1 MTEYA
6 GGTITDSICR
16 EILPEKGGFFGQ
28 MRNFNRQ
35 HLPWN
40 TRKDFRMR
48 PQSEMLPEKG
58 GFFGQMRNFNKEII

>member
-1 MTEYA
+1 
-6 GGTITDSICR
+6 
-16 EILPEKGGFFGQ
+16 

-40 TRKDFRMR
+40 TRKDFLMR
-48 PQSEMLPEKG
+48 LQSEMLPEKG

>member
-1 MTEYA
+1 M
-6 GGTITDSICR
+6 
-16 EILPEKGGFFGQ
+16 LPEKEGFFGQ

-48 PQSEMLPEKG
+48 LQSEMLPEKG